1 MVLERLCG
9 GSPNPSPHASEFH
22 HMAARALGRRFAVA
36 GALATAAVGGSAGAA
51 AADDDL
57 SAYLP
62 ARFKGDD
69 KLLSRHDRHLVSR
82 FSYGVTPDLARD
94 VRRAGD
100 ARAWFERQLKPS
112 SIKDRKAGRL
122 QAWWPSLKRGPK
134 ELWER
139 QITGVEGGWEVMNNY
154 ARWSMMRRMV
164 SKRQVY
170 EVMAEFWE
178 NHLHVPALGDGQFTH
193 RVDYGNKI
201 REHTLGRFDDM
212 LMAAVTHPAM
222 LIYLDAAESTK
233 EHPNENLGREL
244 LELHTVGAGHYDERD
259 VKGSA
264 RILTGWSVDMWD
276 TWRPEYHEDDH
287 YLGKVKVK
295 GFKDKNRKANG
306 KALTAAYLRYLAHH
320 PDTAKHLASKLCEKF
335 VGDKATKSFVNK
347 LAKVYLDND
356 TAIVPVLRALVD
368 SDQFR
373 HSIDDKVRDPAED
386 LVATYRALRIDV
398 RPPPDDKD
406 TYNGSA
412 IAAMLWQVGGIGL
425 IPFSWATPDGQPLD
439 NESWSSPGR
448 LMGSMDV
455 HWQLAHGHYP
465 DEAVRYKAPM
475 KWMPAPAVRFDEL
488 VDHLSQQ
495 LLHRHSTARLLKAC
509 SKAVDVRPK
518 DYIIEDHELIEW
530 KFGRLLA
537 TILDSPDHYSR

>member
-1 MVLERLCG
+1 
-9 GSPNPSPHASEFH
+9 
-22 HMAARALGRRFAVA
+22 
-36 GALATAAVGGSAGAA
+36 
-51 AADDDL
+51 
-57 SAYLP
+57 
-62 ARFKGDD
+62 
-69 KLLSRHDRHLVSR
+69 
-82 FSYGVTPDLARD
+82 
-94 VRRAGD
+94 
-100 ARAWFERQLKPS
+100 
-112 SIKDRKAGRL
+112 
-122 QAWWPSLKRGPK
+122 
-134 ELWER
+134 
-139 QITGVEGGWEVMNNY
+139 
-154 ARWSMMRRMV
+154 
-164 SKRQVY
+164 
-170 EVMAEFWE
+170 
-178 NHLHVPALGDGQFTH
+178 
-193 RVDYGNKI
+193 
-201 REHTLGRFDDM
+201 M
-212 LMAAVTHPAM
+212 LMATATHPAM

-244 LELHTVGAGHYDERD
+244 LELHTVGAGNYNERD

-264 RILTGWSVDMWD
+264 RILTGWSVDMWN

-287 YLGKVKVK
+287 YLGTVKVK

-320 PDTAKHLASKLCEKF
+320 PDTAKHLATKLCEKF
-335 VGDKATKSFVNK
+335 IGDKASKSLVKK

-398 RPPPDDKD
+398 RPPPDDED

-530 KFGRLLA
+530 KFGRLLS